1 MQGGLSMAQL
11 HVRGSF
17 WRVLVICAFAAFMV
31 LINVLPARAETACN
45 AYATMMMGKYRLY
58 NNLWGQNSGSGWQ
71 CMWNVSSSGSTIAW
85 GTNWNWTGQNN
96 SVKSYTS
103 AVLGWH
109 WGGSQANTGLPLQ
122 QSSRKNIYTRWN
134 YRLTQHN
141 ANALN
146 VAYDIWLH
154 NTANPGPNGT
164 PSDEVMLWLTRS
176 GNIHPVG
183 NKQATLTVEG
193 STWDLYEGRSNWQV
207 HTFVRT
213 SGTSSVSVNLKA
225 FLNVLVARGTLS
237 NTKYINGIEVGSE
250 VFTGS
255 GQLDTTSY
263 STDIY

>member
-1 MQGGLSMAQL
+1 
-11 HVRGSF
+11 
-17 WRVLVICAFAAFMV
+17 
-31 LINVLPARAETACN
+31 
-45 AYATMMMGKYRLY
+45 
-58 NNLWGQNSGSGWQ
+58 
-71 CMWNVSSSGSTIAW
+71 
-85 GTNWNWTGQNN
+85 
-96 SVKSYTS
+96 
-103 AVLGWH
+103 VLGWH

-122 QSSRKNIYTRWN
+122 QASRKNIYTRWD

-176 GNIHPVG
+176 GDIHPVG
-183 NKQATLTVEG
+183 SKQATLTVEG
-193 STWDLYEGRSNWQV
+193 STWDLYEGRSSWQV

-255 GQLDTTSY
+255 GQLDTTFY